1 MKRFFTTATF
11 CLFVSLL
18 TLQESPAPIVEE
30 EKPTPAPSAAQS
42 EAPKRKHSS
51 KSKAVSE
58 EPSSAKIETRA
69 RPTAAPTLQGPARF
83 AGTWTGK
90 INSGVVG
97 NIQIK
102 LVTSADAR
110 SVTDS
115 SNYGGTT
122 YATRLK
128 GNTLDWH
135 AGWLK
140 EITWTLTPNPD
151 GQTAAVTSKSVLGV
165 VTSATFS
172 RSGG

>member
-1 MKRFFTTATF
+1 MKRTLTTVFA
-11 CLFVSLL
+11 LMLL
-18 TLQESPAPIVEE
+18 LICAHRVPAPIVEPE
-30 EKPTPAPSAAQS
+30 GKAAPTTAPEQSA
-42 EAPKRKHSS
+42 APKRKHSP
-51 KSKAVSE
+51 KSKTVSE
-58 EPSSAKIETRA
+58 EPSLAKIEPRPK
-69 RPTAAPTLQGPARF
+69 PTAAPTLQGPARF

-97 NIQIK
+97 TIQVK
-102 LVTSADAR
+102 LVISADAR
-110 SVTDS
+110 SVTDR

-128 GNTLDWH
+128 GNTLEWH

-140 EITWTLTPNPD
+140 EITWTLTPHPD

-172 RSGG
+172 RSRG